1 MKKLLMSLSLML
13 LAQGFM
19 NSDVNAV
26 GSEKNDAQRD
36 IRECQKDS
44 DKHRE
49 PKELISIFDQTAK
62 KFSKSGDYSY
72 ANYVVSVKDELNGML
87 NSLKAYIKSAHSHY
101 MPIQKKQEERL
112 QECRYAMEEVEKKV
126 AEYLRERYHLEENTL
141 AAVSIVY
148 KEPKVIIK
156 SNNTKVSQNQIA
168 AAYRFSYGTAPK
180 DSSKLPDRWFV
191 VLKSA
196 NQAPE
201 FEYGD
206 IVKIKHPK
214 KEQYMTI
221 RSEKYIKD
229 AKAIVLEPQ
238 DIVKFPEYNE
248 YNPS

>member
-1 MKKLLMSLSLML
+1 MGLSLIL

-19 NSDVNAV
+19 SSDVNA
-26 GSEKNDAQRD
+26 SLREDAKHDVQA
-36 IRECQKDS
+36 CLKDF
-44 DKHRE
+44 DKHKE
-49 PKELISIFDQTAK
+49 PKELISIFDQRVKTFDK
-62 KFSKSGDYSY
+62 NSPPFTYS
-72 ANYVVSVKDELNGML
+72 NYVDVVKDELNGIL
-87 NSLKAYIKSAHSHY
+87 NSLKTYVKSSNSHY
-101 MPIQKKQEERL
+101 TPLQKKQEERL
-112 QECRYAMEEVEKKV
+112 QECRYAMEEVDKKV
-126 AEYLRERYHLEENTL
+126 SEYVREREHLEENTL
-141 AAVSIVY
+141 AVVTIVY

-156 SNNTKVSQNQIA
+156 SNNTKFSQDQIA
-168 AAYRFSYGTAPK
+168 AVYRFSYFTVPK